1 VRFARMISSR
11 PYQQPTCPFQAP
23 QGRVETCVIYSRMW
37 LYRLQLSHVRLI
49 ARSQRLW
56 CAVARMISSRPY
68 QQPTC
73 PFQAPQGRVETCGI
87 YSQPHALVE
96 VVCVWGGG
104 VLLTLWRLFA
114 GLRAARK
121 AMGHCISHVFWQTW
135 AFPWRAAV
143 YTNVGAA
150 QTRLAATVGRLTLL
164 PAGLLF
170 FAHVFLNPPAFTG

>member
-1 VRFARMISSR
+1 VRHLL
-11 PYQQPTCPFQAP
+11 PHVVVPTAAVSCPFDSQVAAAVVCGCQDDKQSP
-23 QGRVETCVIYSRMW
+23 VSAAYVSLSSATRKGRNVRH
-37 LYRLQLSHVRLI
+37 LLPHV
-49 ARSQRLW
+49 
-56 CAVARMISSRPY
+56 V
-68 QQPTC
+68 
-73 PFQAPQGRVETCGI
+73 V
-87 YSQPHALVE
+87 PHALVE
-96 VVCVWGGG
+96 VVCVCGG

-143 YTNVGAA
+143 HTNVGAA
-150 QTRLAATVGRLTLL
+150 QTRLAATVGRPTLL